1 LVESPEFV
9 ILDQPEPRFHWLPKG
24 RLSWNQVRTYVQ
36 CGACY
41 EYEYIL
47 QMPRKVK
54 AAMAVGTAVHQAW
67 AHARRERMAGR
78 IEKLEE
84 CQEQAVMGLSIGFQL
99 GDPLDP
105 DPPAEVELQWHGRW
119 TNPTVCERDVLEMVP
134 QSFAAIPTDKAT
146 GTSLGYPLLDIESQL
161 RILTVEE
168 SIDFTGV
175 FPFPLIGFC
184 DVRLLWEQPGLARDW
199 SMIKDTKT
207 TSRTGEPDV
216 YAAMQL
222 ALYGMPDYLRHRTLI
237 PLAIDQHVKTKT
249 MFHTDYWALGVTAD
263 HMLRIRELVINAAEG
278 ISAGRFPAR
287 PGWWCRYPASHGL
300 PSFVSYS
307 GGDE

>member
-1 LVESPEFV
+1 
-9 ILDQPEPRFHWLPKG
+9 
-24 RLSWNQVRTYVQ
+24 
-36 CGACY
+36 
-41 EYEYIL
+41 
-47 QMPRKVK
+47 MPRKVK

-78 IEKLEE
+78 IEKLSE

-105 DPPAEVELQWHGRW
+105 DPPQDVELQWHGRW
-119 TNPTVCERDVLEMVP
+119 TNPTVCEQDVLEMVP
-134 QSFAAIPTDKAT
+134 QSFAAIPVDRAT
-146 GTSLGYPLLDIESQL
+146 GTTLGYPMLDIESKL
-161 RILTVEE
+161 GILEVE
-168 SIDFTGV
+168 SAVDFTDC

-207 TSRTGEPDV
+207 TSRNTPPDA

-222 ALYGMPDYLRHRTLI
+222 ALYGLPDLLRHGQTI
-237 PLAIDQHVKTKT
+237 PLAVDQHVKTKT
-249 MFHTDYWALGVTAD
+249 SFVTNYWALGPSREQL
-263 HMLRIRELVINAAEG
+263 LRVRDLVIAAAEG

-287 PGWWCRYPASHGL
+287 PGFWCRYPLSHSL
-300 PSFVSYS
+300 PDFVSYT
-307 GGDE
+307 GPDE